1 MGGQV
6 IIKTKIRIT
15 FNARLTSKNG
25 VFIQLKGV
33 NNIFFKKTNYFCRK
47 VWWFANNI
55 GTLWW
60 N

>member
-6 IIKTKIRIT
+6 IIKTRIRIT

-33 NNIFFKKTNYFCRK
+33 NNNFSKKN
-47 VWWFANNI
+47 
-55 GTLWW
+55 
-60 N
+60 